1 MPTFPSPE
9 LNIIKL
15 FEEEKESKIGPK
27 RARENYLEKLSHKK
41 LSTQTNI
48 WMRAVKNLLGAF
60 SNFGGI

>member
-27 RARENYLEKLSHKK
+27 RPRENYLEKLSHKK
-41 LSTQTNI
+41 LSTQTKI
-48 WMRAVKNLLGAF
+48 RMRAIVNLFRTF
-60 SNFGGI
+60 SK

>member
-48 WMRAVKNLLGAF
+48 
-60 SNFGGI
+60 